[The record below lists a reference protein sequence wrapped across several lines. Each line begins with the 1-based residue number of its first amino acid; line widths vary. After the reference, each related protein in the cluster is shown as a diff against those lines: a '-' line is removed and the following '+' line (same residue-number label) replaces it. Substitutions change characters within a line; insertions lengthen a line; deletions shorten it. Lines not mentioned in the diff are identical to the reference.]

1 MTLYNKSKRNMY
13 LVLSSFNKYSDIF
26 EVQKRICRKLKIDEV
41 KFAQIVS
48 ECVERN
54 FFDGISSLS
63 SANNHKHNVYRDQI
77 YITYSGYE
85 FLKDYYGFIKKV
97 VWNLFLIVTT
107 AIITVAI
114 NNKFSNSNQDICRF
128 NQISS
133 QNCGCIKVC
142 DNTNN

>member
-13 LVLSSFNKYSDIF
+13 LVLSAFNKHNDISKT
-26 EVQKRICRKLKIDEV
+26 QKHICKKLKIDED

-48 ECVERN
+48 ECVAHN
-54 FFDGISSLS
+54 FFDGINSSS
-63 SANNHKHNVYRDQI
+63 SMNNRKHVVYCERI

-85 FLKDYYGFIKKV
+85 FLKNYYDFLKKLL
-97 VWNLFLIVTT
+97 WNLFLIVTT

-114 NNKFSNSNQDICRF
+114 NNKFSNSNQDICRI

-133 QNCGCIKVC
+133 QKCSSIKIC
-142 DNTNN
+142 NNTHD